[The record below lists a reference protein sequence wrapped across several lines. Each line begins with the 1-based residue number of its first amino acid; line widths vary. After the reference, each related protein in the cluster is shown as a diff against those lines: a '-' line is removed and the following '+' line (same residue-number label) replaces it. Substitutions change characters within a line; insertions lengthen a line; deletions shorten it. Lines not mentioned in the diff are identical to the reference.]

1 MPLLI
6 GHGGN
11 TGSQANATAIKALAL
26 GQVKPAD
33 HALVVRR
40 EALAGGAMGA
50 VLGATVYAASFVW
63 VSLPR
68 AVALTVA
75 VSLPIVSMWSNALGG
90 GVPLAMA
97 AAGFNPAVSSAPLVT
112 TVIDASGLAIY
123 LSLAKVIMGI

>member
-1 MPLLI
+1 
-6 GHGGN
+6 
-11 TGSQANATAIKALAL
+11 
-26 GQVKPAD
+26 
-33 HALVVRR
+33 VRR

-50 VLGATVYAASFVW
+50 VLGAIVYAAAFAW
-63 VSLPR
+63 ASLPR
-68 AVALTVA
+68 EVALTVA